1 MQHNS
6 QYFRYFDWAHLHIQF
21 EIPLV
26 ELNVNLFNEIADQ
39 VQGGGRLWRRWHRW
53 RRRRRRRGRHW
64 QVPLRLNGAYV
75 TDHVT

>member
-39 VQGGGRLWRRWHRW
+39 VHGGGETMASLASMASPTSSTWKALASSITVEWGVCH
-53 RRRRRRRGRHW
+53 
-64 QVPLRLNGAYV
+64 
-75 TDHVT
+75 